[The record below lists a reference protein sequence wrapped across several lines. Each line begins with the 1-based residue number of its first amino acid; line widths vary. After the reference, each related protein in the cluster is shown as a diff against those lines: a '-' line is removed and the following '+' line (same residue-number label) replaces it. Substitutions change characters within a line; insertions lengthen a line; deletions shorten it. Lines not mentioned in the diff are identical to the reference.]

1 MRLLPKGTRWPL
13 ELGVLGATVAL
24 WTGGEYVR
32 VRRKPKLPVEERA
45 QRVLNRL
52 DRRARALLM
61 RPEFARKADH
71 VSDFLAYIGLPV
83 AGALSLTLGC
93 RKWKEHIIADAL
105 IITRAVTVTGALN
118 QVVKFLAPRE
128 RPYVHSGRF
137 DHRDINGSFFSNH
150 TSSAMALAAATTK
163 LSFDRS
169 RNSHLVAAP
178 LFLLAG
184 LVGYLRI
191 ASDNHYFTD
200 VIAGAAFG
208 GTLGIALAR

>member
-1 MRLLPKGTRWPL
+1 MRLLPKGSRWPL
-13 ELGVLGATVAL
+13 ELGVLGGTIAL

-32 VRRKPKLPVEERA
+32 VRRKPKLPVEQRA
-45 QRVLNRL
+45 QRALNRL
-52 DRRARALLM
+52 DREVRALLL
-61 RPEFARKADH
+61 RPQFAATADRL
-71 VSDFLAYIGLPV
+71 SDFLAYIGLPV
-83 AGALSLTLGC
+83 SGALALSLGSK
-93 RKWKEHIIADAL
+93 RWKEHIVADAL
-105 IITRAVTVTGALN
+105 VITRAVTVTGALN

-137 DHRDINGSFFSNH
+137 DHRDLNGSFFSNH
-150 TSSAMALAAATTK
+150 TSSSMALAASAMRI
-163 LSFDRS
+163 SFERS
-169 RNSHLVAAP
+169 RNSYMVAAP

-208 GTLGIALAR
+208 GTTGLLLAR